1 MKNGSVSLPFINLR
15 SKHFAEALYAP
26 LLAQSVIALMKKVL
40 FLSNIPSPYL
50 TPLFNR
56 LAQKPGWKL
65 DICYVSSCGENVGWP
80 EAPIQ
85 HYGVNEKDILDR
97 RFPAL
102 SQVSAQLSA
111 ALALLERVLRNRPE
125 YLVIYGYTRLP
136 QVMALGWCLLSGL
149 PFAIAGDATYY
160 ADKATGIRKFLKKCW
175 LGVISRYTSAIIT
188 VGNASEMFWE
198 AYGAR
203 SEKIFNAPF
212 AVDNDFFAAESQKK
226 QDAAAIFRQRKGWEG
241 KPIFL
246 YVGRLIKRKNVDL
259 LIRAIQQLDEQNV
272 AAVIVGSGE
281 ERAALEKLAAGDP
294 RIHFAG
300 GASQAELPF
309 YYALADVLVLPASAE
324 PWGLVVN
331 EAMACGL
338 AVITHWQCGA
348 ALDLVTADNGV
359 LLRSFA
365 VDELAAALKSI
376 AADEPKLRQ
385 MQQRS
390 GEQIAGWSFDNAA
403 LAIHQAVEVTSKRA
417 ALPVKATAAQ
427 RDWEKP
433 R

>member
-1 MKNGSVSLPFINLR
+1 MKR
-15 SKHFAEALYAP
+15 
-26 LLAQSVIALMKKVL
+26 VL

-50 TPLFNR
+50 TPLFKR

-65 DICYVSSCGENVGWP
+65 DVCYVSSWSESVGWP
-80 EAPIQ
+80 EVPVQ
-85 HYGVNEKDILDR
+85 HYGINEIEILDR
-97 RFPAL
+97 RFPAF
-102 SQVSAQLSA
+102 SQISIQLSA
-111 ALALLERVLRNRPE
+111 ALALLGRVLRDRPE

-136 QVMALGWCLLSGL
+136 QVAALGWCLLTRL

-160 ADKATGIRKFLKKCW
+160 ADKATGLRKFLKKCW
-175 LGVISRYTSAIIT
+175 LGLISRYASAIIA
-188 VGNASEMFWE
+188 VGRASRMFWE

-212 AVDNDFFAAESQKK
+212 AVDNDFFATESQKRK
-226 QDAAAIFRQRKGWEG
+226 DAAAMFRQSKNWEG
-241 KPIFL
+241 KTIFL
-246 YVGRLIKRKNVDL
+246 YVGRLIKRKNVEL
-259 LIRAIQQLDEQNV
+259 LVRAIQQLGEQNM

-281 ERAALEKLAAGDP
+281 ERTALEALAAGDP
-294 RIHFAG
+294 RIYFAG
-300 GASQAELPF
+300 SASQAELPF

-359 LLRSFA
+359 SLRSFA
-365 VDELAAALKSI
+365 VDELAAALKAI
-376 AADEPKLRQ
+376 AADEQKLHW

-390 GEQIAGWSFDNAA
+390 REKIANWSFENAA
-403 LAIHQAVEVTSKRA
+403 LAIQQAVEVSSKRE
-417 ALPVKATAAQ
+417 ALLVKATAAQ

>member
-1 MKNGSVSLPFINLR
+1 
-15 SKHFAEALYAP
+15 
-26 LLAQSVIALMKKVL
+26 MKKIL
-40 FLSNIPSPYL
+40 FLSNVPSPYL

-56 LAQKPGWKL
+56 LAQQPGWEL
-65 DICYVSSCGENVGWP
+65 NVCYVSSWGENVGWP
-80 EAPIQ
+80 EVSVE
-85 HYGVNEKDILDR
+85 HYGINEKEILDR

-102 SQVSAQLSA
+102 SRVSGQASA
-111 ALALLERVLRNRPE
+111 ALALLERILLERPE

-136 QVMALGWCLLSGL
+136 QVVALCWCLLTGL

-160 ADKATGIRKFLKKCW
+160 ADKATGVRKLLKKGW
-175 LGVISRYTSAIIT
+175 LGIISRSTSAIIA
-188 VGNASEMFWE
+188 VGKASRMFWE

-203 SEKIFNAPF
+203 PEKIFNAPF
-212 AVDNDFFAAESQKK
+212 AVDNDFFATESRKK
-226 QDAAAIFRQRKGWEG
+226 KEAAAMFRRHKEWES
-241 KPIFL
+241 KIIFL

-259 LIRAIQQLDEQNV
+259 LIRAIRQLDDQNV

-281 ERAALEKLAAGDP
+281 ERVTLEALAAGDR

-300 GASQAELPF
+300 SASQAELPF
-309 YYALADVLVLPASAE
+309 FYALADALVLPAHAE

-348 ALDLVTADNGV
+348 ALDLVTKDNGV
-359 LLRSFA
+359 LLHSFA
-365 VDELAAALKSI
+365 VDELAAALKAV
-376 AADEPKLRQ
+376 AADEQGMRR

-390 GEQIAGWSFDNAA
+390 REQIANWSFENAA
-403 LAIHQAVEVTSKRA
+403 LAIQQAVEVTAQREA
-417 ALPVKATAAQ
+417 WPVKATTAP